1 PVASFHS
8 YLNVPIPAH
17 RKALV
22 QLLTSSHTLAIEV
35 LRWSECRRPPVPR
48 SQCLCR
54 FCLSEVEDVAHVLWY
69 CDGSQSLED
78 LRSDF
83 SQTVFLLATSH
94 FADLLKSA
102 ASGFEVIH
110 VLLGADDMKI
120 VGALAKYVFNVFRI
134 FSTVP

>member
-1 PVASFHS
+1 
-8 YLNVPIPAH
+8 
-17 RKALV
+17 
-22 QLLTSSHTLAIEV
+22 SSHTLAVEV
-35 LRWSECRRPPVPR
+35 LRWAERRRPPVPH

-54 FCLSEVEDVAHVLWY
+54 FYLSEVEDEVHALLY

-83 SQTVFLLATSH
+83 FKSVFLIATGH
-94 FADLLKSA
+94 FANLLKST

-120 VGALAKYVFNVFRI
+120 VGALAKYVFNVFRS
-134 FSTVP
+134 FSTVPLYYS